1 MLCLTKVKS
10 KRKTSFLLPINVYSD
25 QLYPIPVHTD
35 WVLTL
40 IHSLLFVLTHSDPLW
55 PTYLP
60 IMTQL
65 ILSTLI
71 NIHQLWSTFT
81 NSDPH
86 SLTMINFDPLWSTMT
101 SMEFDWRTE
110 PSLLWSVRKLTT
122 PSITLKNKSIY

>member
-1 MLCLTKVKS
+1 MLCLTKEKS

-35 WVLTL
+35 WLLLTL
-40 IHSLLFVLTHSDPLW
+40 IHSLLFVLTHFDPLW

-65 ILSTLI
+65 ILSTRI

-81 NSDPH
+81 HYGKLWP
-86 SLTMINFDPLWSTMT
+86 SLIHYDQHGIWLTNA
-101 SMEFDWRTE
+101 E

-122 PSITLKNKSIY
+122 PSITLKNKSIYYVS